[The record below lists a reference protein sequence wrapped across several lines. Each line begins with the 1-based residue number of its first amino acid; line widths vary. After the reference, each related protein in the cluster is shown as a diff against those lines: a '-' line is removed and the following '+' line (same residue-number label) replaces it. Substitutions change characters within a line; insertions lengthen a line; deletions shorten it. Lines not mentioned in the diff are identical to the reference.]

1 MKVEAGAYFKK
12 GDVLTSTNGYQFIYD
27 GIITK
32 GVMGCICGMA
42 SFGDIGFDYK
52 LWTDVYDEYRKRHVR
67 KAIEEEKKFLAE
79 KIIKAEDSRK
89 IDIIKR
95 YLSEY
100 EYLLDEMPK
109 RDFKPFERVLVRRTN
124 QERWKLHLFS
134 RESGEDNK
142 YECLGGVGF
151 RKIED
156 ATEVA
161 NLLVRSRAFK
171 VNSKYLNRSYERLNV
186 INEGVVPAV
195 EGCVGYTN
203 EEFERVNKENNDP
216 ESEKIGSFNKTVEEA
231 NNIRSRVLKYVD
243 KIKQE
248 RAYNIDLCMT
258 FERYIEI
265 ADKDAERAMAF
276 LKEAYPF
283 NEETEVFIRK
293 RYNMSIGVDPEEN

>member
-1 MKVEAGAYFKK
+1 MKTQKEYAYKIGEIVLRDVESCQSDWFLIDQEIFMLPENRNKA
-12 GDVLTSTNGYQFIYD
+12 FILGTRKTGCD
-27 GIITK
+27 LII
-32 GVMGCICGMA
+32 
-42 SFGDIGFDYK
+42 
-52 LWTDVYDEYRKRHVR
+52 
-67 KAIEEEKKFLAE
+67 
-79 KIIKAEDSRK
+79 
-89 IDIIKR
+89 
-95 YLSEY
+95 
-100 EYLLDEMPK
+100 
-109 RDFKPFERVLVRRTN
+109 
-124 QERWKLHLFS
+124 
-134 RESGEDNK
+134 
-142 YECLGGVGF
+142 LGGTNCDEGSMDWLFGSLGNENFYVCQPLSF
-151 RKIED
+151 QKSSQEIEK
-156 ATEVA
+156 V
-161 NLLVRSRAFK
+161 NPLYAFK
-171 VNSKYLNRSYERLNV
+171 VGSKYLNRSYERLNV

-216 ESEKIGSFNKTVEEA
+216 ESAKIGSFNKTVEEA

-293 RYNMSIGVDPEEN
+293 RYNMSIDVNPE

>member
-1 MKVEAGAYFKK
+1 MYP
-12 GDVLTSTNGYQFIYD
+12 DC
-27 GIITK
+27 
-32 GVMGCICGMA
+32 GVPI
-42 SFGDIGFDYK
+42 FVIKDI
-52 LWTDVYDEYRKRHVR
+52 
-67 KAIEEEKKFLAE
+67 
-79 KIIKAEDSRK
+79 
-89 IDIIKR
+89 
-95 YLSEY
+95 
-100 EYLLDEMPK
+100 
-109 RDFKPFERVLVRRTN
+109 
-124 QERWKLHLFS
+124 
-134 RESGEDNK
+134 
-142 YECLGGVGF
+142 GVGF

-161 NLLVRSRAFK
+161 NLLVGSRAFK